1 MSGGPDETATATSA
15 AERPW
20 GTHGLAALF
29 MAEVVAL
36 TLLQAPNELFF
47 RFAFGDSGTSLTIDD
62 LVHRGFRPAIDFGY
76 IYGLLPLWINR
87 IVFAVLGAS
96 PRACWWATLLCN
108 SAMAWGLARFAT
120 AQRIGW
126 VGVTLLAVAMPDLL
140 RSSYDVLV
148 QALEPALLVHAL
160 AEQARGR
167 RDRALALATA
177 AAFVKPSMA
186 YVFGFYLL
194 VATVLTIERG
204 NPRAWLRA
212 LGPALLTG
220 MILALVLGTIYGAR
234 PLCRTL
240 IPTAGI
246 EVYRQS
252 RFGFFHGTGRD
263 FWYRPGAGLR
273 GYFRYEIGYWLIGT
287 FVLIGGAIE
296 SLVRLARTVPPKVAH
311 NDEVVLGCAWLH
323 VLFVTLFFGH
333 RFSWK
338 YYHSLF
344 LLGLAALVPRG
355 RRHALVVAALPVLVL
370 YTDKAWV
377 QALVHDWRARAPSAT
392 TLGLWAI
399 REDQDEWARVLEL
412 TRGGRP
418 VLLAECE
425 GAALLFPQFAPPM
438 GAYFVPGHPV
448 AAEVHRKADQLAAA
462 TLIVKVGPPGDRRF
476 ERWPELV
483 AALDGCAP
491 IWEGKLYQVYRRVR
505 SSGAQ
510 DRSLP

>member
-1 MSGGPDETATATSA
+1 MSAGPKETATGQAQ
-15 AERPW
+15 RPRR
-20 GTHGLAALF
+20 TCGLAALF
-29 MAEVVAL
+29 IAEVVAL

-62 LVHRGFRPAIDFGY
+62 LVRRGFRPAIDFGY
-76 IYGLLPLWINR
+76 IYGLLPLLINH
-87 IVFAVLGAS
+87 IGFAVLGTS
-96 PRACWWATLLCN
+96 PRTCWWATLLCDI
-108 SAMAWGLARFAT
+108 ALAWGLARFAT

-126 VGVTLLAVAMPDLL
+126 VGVALLVVAMPDLL

-177 AAFVKPSMA
+177 AVFVKPSMA
-186 YVFGFYLL
+186 YVFGLYLL
-194 VATVLTIERG
+194 VATLLTIERRQ
-204 NPRAWLRA
+204 PRAWLRA

-220 MILALVLGTIYGAR
+220 MILALVLAAVYGAR
-234 PLCRTL
+234 PLFRTL

-273 GYFRYEIGYWLIGT
+273 GYFRYEIGYWLAGT
-287 FVLIGGAIE
+287 FVLIGGGIE
-296 SLVRLARTVPPKVAH
+296 SLVRLARKVPPKVAH

-355 RRHALVVAALPVLVL
+355 RRHAVVVVVLAALVL

-377 QALVHDWRARAPSAT
+377 QALADDWRVRAPSAT
-392 TLGLWAI
+392 TLGLWAT
-399 REDQDEWARVLEL
+399 REDQEEWARVLEL
-412 TRGGRP
+412 TRGERP
-418 VLLAECE
+418 VLMAECE
-425 GAALLFPQFAPPM
+425 GVTLLFPRFAPPM
-438 GAYFVPGHPV
+438 GAYFVPGHPLPV
-448 AAEVHRKADQLAAA
+448 EIRRKAAQLASA

-476 ERWPELV
+476 DRWPELV
-483 AALDGCAP
+483 AALDGCEP
-491 IWEGKLYQVYRRVR
+491 VWEGKLYQVYRRVR
-505 SSGAQ
+505 PP
-510 DRSLP
+510 SLRKGQ